1 MAAARLQRWAI
12 LLSAYSYEIEFQPT
26 NDHSNA
32 DALSRLPLNVIRVES
47 LAAEST
53 LHNIAQL
60 ESLPVTVAKLQTH
73 TRNDVILSKV
83 CEFTV
88 EGWSETQDSALS
100 PYYHRKEELTVDSR
114 EWLSV
119 MGEESC
125 SPFKAQTKNCIAII
139 QESRK

>member
-12 LLSAYSYEIEFQPT
+12 LLSAYSYEIEFRST

-32 DALSRLPLNVIRVES
+32 DALSRLPLNVIRIEG

-53 LHNIAQL
+53 LYNMAQL
-60 ESLPVTVAKLQTH
+60 ESLLVTVAKLQTH

-88 EGWSETQDSALS
+88 EGWPEIQDSALS
-100 PYYHRKEELTVDSR
+100 PYYHRKEELIDSR
-114 EWLSV
+114 E
-119 MGEESC
+119 
-125 SPFKAQTKNCIAII
+125 
-139 QESRK
+139 